1 MSWRIIKTLI
11 SKDSMLFF
19 RDKFFGIMTIAGIVL
34 YIAFYFMMPK
44 TVDETIEIGF
54 YAPHAFNMTSNET
67 TSDKSDRYIFN
78 ENIQEEGLIIRNVKT
93 EDELKQA
100 ITDKKYHIGI
110 SIPED
115 IQKSLISGK
124 KPQIFVYYS
133 SDLSDEIKEMYTI
146 LISEMINEMSGF
158 KIDIDDVEI
167 ILGPDMGGK
176 QIPYRDRMLPLFAL
190 VLLFTETMGLANLI
204 TSETE
209 NGTIQ
214 ALLATP
220 MKVTDLFVGKGIT
233 GVLLAFSQV
242 LLLMIIT
249 GSLTQ
254 NILLIIITL
263 LLGSIMVTGL
273 AFFIASISKDMMSVV
288 AWGTLFMIVLFIPA
302 FTVIFPGPVSGWI
315 KVIPSF
321 FLVDTLQ
328 RAVNFNIGWSGNLN
342 NIMLLIG
349 FNIVFIFLGI
359 ITLKRK
365 VKCVLEE

>member
-1 MSWRIIKTLI
+1 MNWLIIKTLI
-11 SKDSMLFF
+11 SKDFKLFF

-34 YIAFYFMMPK
+34 YIIFYFIMPNAI
-44 TVDETIEIGF
+44 DETIEIGL
-54 YAPHAFNMTSNET
+54 YAPQASNI
-67 TSDKSDRYIFN
+67 SYK
-78 ENIQEEGLIIRNVKT
+78 NIKEEGLIIRYMKT

-100 ITDKKYHIGI
+100 IIDKKLHIGI

-115 IQKSLISGK
+115 IQKSLLSAK
-124 KPQIFVYYS
+124 KPQLFVYYS
-133 SDLSDEIKEMYTI
+133 SDLSDEIKEMYTM

-167 ILGPDMGGK
+167 VLGPDMGDK
-176 QIPYRDRMLPLFAL
+176 QIPFRDRMLPLFAFM
-190 VLLFTETMGLANLI
+190 LLITETMGLANLI
-204 TSETE
+204 ASELE

-214 ALLATP
+214 ALLTTP
-220 MKVTDLFVGKGIT
+220 MKVMDLFVGKGIT
-233 GVLLAFSQV
+233 GVFLAFSQV

-254 NILLIIITL
+254 NILLIITSL

-288 AWGTLFMIVLFIPA
+288 AWGTLSMIVLFIPA

-321 FLVDTLQ
+321 FLVDILH
-328 RAVNFNIGWSGNLN
+328 RAVNFDIGWGGNLN
-342 NIMLLIG
+342 NIMLLMG
-349 FNIVFIFLGI
+349 FNIVFVFLGI
-359 ITLKRK
+359 ITLKRR
-365 VKCVLEE
+365 LNEY